1 MAVISYRN
9 DDQMSRDIIIL
20 STIVDITGMK
30 IVIVCT
36 GIRQVVVHNILIIT
50 QKGKTY

>member
-1 MAVISYRN
+1 
-9 DDQMSRDIIIL
+9 MSSEIIIL
-20 STIVDITGMK
+20 NTIVDITGIE

-50 QKGKTY
+50 QKDKTY